1 MTEIEHSNKISEL
14 ESIYLGKYLKDGNQ
28 FVRIMAVLV
37 DYRDNYQY
45 MNRVSDEYGNIH
57 FIDDIE
63 EVFTYE
69 QTRRFDKTNQ

>member
-1 MTEIEHSNKISEL
+1 MTEIEHSNKITEL

-69 QTRRFDKTNQ
+69 QTRQFDKTNQ

>member
-1 MTEIEHSNKISEL
+1 MTEIEHSDKISEL

>member
-69 QTRRFDKTNQ
+69 QTRLFDKTNQ

>member
-1 MTEIEHSNKISEL
+1 MTEIEHSNKITEL

>member
-14 ESIYLGKYLKDGNQ
+14 ESIYLGKYLKDGNR

-45 MNRVSDEYGNIH
+45 MNRISDEYGNIH

-69 QTRRFDKTNQ
+69 QTRQFDKTNQ

>member
-1 MTEIEHSNKISEL
+1 MTEIEHSNKITEL

-69 QTRRFDKTNQ
+69 QTRHFDKTNQ